1 MKSKEEMAESKL
13 DSSSSNT
20 FPSILNFSLDFEDC
34 EITNSREKIESL
46 RDNLRIFPPFSLTI
60 TISMMIAFFNWH
72 EKRMSEMVVKWG
84 GFNHGCKPQQV
95 HKIGCLCRSKFKWKK
110 MMVVYIN
117 KQQSHKK
124 VYQQIPKKQYHFGD
138 WIKSKWKA

>member
-72 EKRMSEMVVKWG
+72 EKRMSEMVVK
-84 GFNHGCKPQQV
+84 
-95 HKIGCLCRSKFKWKK
+95 
-110 MMVVYIN
+110 
-117 KQQSHKK
+117 
-124 VYQQIPKKQYHFGD
+124 
-138 WIKSKWKA
+138 